1 MLLGMTKQREKKGEK
16 EGKRERNAVI
26 LFLKYKRK
34 TKTNKRKQN
43 QTTTA
48 SDIKCFPWQPVVQLS
63 LLAETARRTAEHGA
77 PGYLC

>member
-34 TKTNKRKQN
+34 NKTNKQKK
-43 QTTTA
+43 TKP
-48 SDIKCFPWQPVVQLS
+48 DH
-63 LLAETARRTAEHGA
+63 HGF
-77 PGYLC
+77 